1 MVRQPTQRI
10 EIAPATEAPSK
21 PPRRVKTLLR
31 GKQLVWFLLGVI
43 AVLLGFRFFLKL
55 AAANPSAGFVK
66 FIYVASAPFVMPFQ
80 AVFGATKILE
90 SVFEWTTLLAMA
102 VYWVIA
108 VGISR
113 LIVIGKPVT
122 RAEAD
127 IKIDGDDT

>member
-1 MVRQPTQRI
+1 MVRQPTERI
-10 EIAPATEAPSK
+10 EIAPATEAPGK

-31 GKQLVWFLLGVI
+31 GKQLVWFLLGI
-43 AVLLGFRFFLKL
+43 IEVLLGFRFFLKL
-55 AAANPSAGFVK
+55 AAANQSAGFVK
-66 FIYVASAPFVMPFQ
+66 FIYVASSPFIGPFQ

-108 VGISR
+108 VGLSR

-122 RAEAD
+122 REEAD
-127 IKIDGDDT
+127 IKIDRDDT